1 MTLRQ
6 IPGSQTLT
14 QEYSVECRTLYSV
27 QRRKASWRPLD
38 SPDEAVAGELQ
49 TGVGEDSLR
58 PGEEGGVKADK
69 NYPVGA
75 FYHP

>member
-6 IPGSQTLT
+6 IPGNQALT
-14 QEYSVECRTLYSV
+14 KQYSVECRTLYSV

-58 PGEEGGVKADK
+58 PGEEGGK
-69 NYPVGA
+69 GW
-75 FYHP
+75 